1 MLPPG
6 AQKLEK
12 DKSDRE
18 GVTWPQQLADASGAA
33 AARSFLPI
41 AFLGGLDLQVV
52 ESLTGLK
59 GCNHPFWSF
68 PSARPFLR
76 WIQRIAVLGEDLWIF
91 PPRHAIRQR

>member
-18 GVTWPQQLADASGAA
+18 GVTLADASGAA
-33 AARSFLPI
+33 AARSLLPI

-52 ESLTGLK
+52 ESLTDLK
-59 GCNHPFWSF
+59 GCHHPFWSL
-68 PSARPFLR
+68 PSARPFLP

-91 PPRHAIRQR
+91 PPRHAIRRR